1 MGLPSA
7 SRENDMDESVA
18 IEAAIQAKGLNAP
31 RIHPKEIEKLME
43 RVQYKTIVP
52 EGTTST
58 LVHAFL
64 DGRFLLGSGH
74 SACVSPE
81 NFNAD
86 IGRSIAMSEATQA
99 AADKLW
105 ELEGYRLYQGMR
117 DKPEGEAEDVIQM
130 GDQVFFY
137 EKSDDQIS
145 HPMVA
150 LVAAVWD
157 PSTVSLTILAA
168 NGTAHART
176 KVTLLERGQNPSPD
190 MTMFARRK

>member
-7 SRENDMDESVA
+7 SKENDMDETVA

-31 RIHPKEIEKLME
+31 RIHPEEIEKLME

-58 LVHAFL
+58 FVHALL

-81 NFNAD
+81 NFNAE
-86 IGRSIAMSEATQA
+86 IGRSIAMNKATQA
-99 AADKLW
+99 AIDKLW

-117 DKPEGEAEDVIQM
+117 DQPEGGAESVIQM

-137 EKSDDQIS
+137 EKSDDQVS
-145 HPMVA
+145 PPMIA
-150 LVAAVWD
+150 FVAAVWD
-157 PSTVSLTILAA
+157 PSTVVLTILAT
-168 NGTAHART
+168 NGTVHART
-176 KVTLLERGQNPSPD
+176 KVPLLERGQSPSPN